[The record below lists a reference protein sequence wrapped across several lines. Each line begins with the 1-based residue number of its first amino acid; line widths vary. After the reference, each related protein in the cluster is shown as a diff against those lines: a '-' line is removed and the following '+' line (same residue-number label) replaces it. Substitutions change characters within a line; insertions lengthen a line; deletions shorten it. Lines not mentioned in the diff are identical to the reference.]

1 MTNHIRML
9 AVATLSLLAAPAY
22 AHHSY
27 AMFDSTKTMTLSGT
41 VKQFQ
46 FTNPH
51 SWIQVMAPGPNG
63 AVVEWSVQMG
73 APFELIRAGMGPET
87 IKPGDKIIIQIHP
100 AKDGVAAGSFLS
112 ATDGAGHPIGKGK
125 S

>member
-1 MTNHIRML
+1 MTNHARML
-9 AVATLSLLAAPAY
+9 AAAALSLAPLPAH

-27 AMFDSTKTMTLSGT
+27 AMFDATKTVALNGT

-63 AVVEWSVQMG
+63 ALAEWSIQMG
-73 APFELIRAGMGPET
+73 APFELIRAGLGPDT
-87 IKPGDKIIIQIHP
+87 LKPGDKIVVQMHP
-100 AKDGVAAGSFLS
+100 AKDGVTAGSFLS
-112 ATDGAGHPIGKGK
+112 ATDGNGRPLGRAR
-125 S
+125 

>member
-1 MTNHIRML
+1 MINPVRML
-9 AVATLSLLAAPAY
+9 GAVALSLAAVPAY

-27 AMFDSTKTMTLSGT
+27 AMFDATRTVALNGT

-63 AVVEWSVQMG
+63 ALAEWSVQMG
-73 APFELIRAGMGPET
+73 APFELIRAGWGPDV
-87 IKPGDKIIIQIHP
+87 IKPGDKITIQIHP

-112 ATDGAGHPIGKGK
+112 ATDGAGRPIGKGK
-125 S
+125 

>member
-1 MTNHIRML
+1 MIDPVRML
-9 AVATLSLLAAPAY
+9 GAVALSLAAVPAY

-27 AMFDSTKTMTLSGT
+27 AMFDATRTVALNGT

-63 AVVEWSVQMG
+63 ALAEWSVQMG
-73 APFELIRAGMGPET
+73 APFELIRAGWGPDV
-87 IKPGDKIIIQIHP
+87 IKPGDKITIQIHP

-112 ATDGAGHPIGKGK
+112 ATDGAGRPIGKGK
-125 S
+125 

>member
-1 MTNHIRML
+1 MTNQIRML
-9 AVATLSLLAAPAY
+9 AAAMLSLAAAPAY

-27 AMFDSTKTMTLSGT
+27 AMFDSTKTVALSGT
-41 VKQFQ
+41 VKEFQ

-87 IKPGDKIIIQIHP
+87 LKPGDKITIQIHP
-100 AKDGVAAGSFLS
+100 AKDGVTAGSFLS
-112 ATDGAGHPIGKGK
+112 ATDGNGRPIGKGK

>member
-1 MTNHIRML
+1 MQQSLGGTMTSHLR
-9 AVATLSLLAAPAY
+9 TLLAASVSLAGVLAGVPAY

-51 SWIQVMAPGPNG
+51 SWIQVMAPGANG
-63 AVVEWSVQMG
+63 SLVEWSVQMG
-73 APFELIRAGMGPET
+73 APFELIRAGMGPQT
-87 IKPGDKIIIQIHP
+87 LKPGDR
-100 AKDGVAAGSFLS
+100 
-112 ATDGAGHPIGKGK
+112 
-125 S
+125 